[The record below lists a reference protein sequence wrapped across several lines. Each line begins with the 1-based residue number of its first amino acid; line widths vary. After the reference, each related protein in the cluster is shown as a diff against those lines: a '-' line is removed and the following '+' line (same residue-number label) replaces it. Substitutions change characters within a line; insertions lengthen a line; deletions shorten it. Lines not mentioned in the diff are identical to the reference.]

1 MRILFVQPS
10 LRPPGGGNGVAA
22 WMIQAL
28 RDVHEVTV
36 LTWDAVCLD
45 EVNRHFGTELRPDD
59 ARFVRA
65 HPRLADSLRHLPT
78 PVDLLKTAL
87 LMREGRARASGYD
100 LAISGNNEADLGDR
114 ALQYVHYPRYRR
126 PRPDADVRWFHAP
139 LVLTAYYGLSD
150 AASGISFE
158 RMRANRTLVNSDWT
172 GRLVKSLHGIDTITL
187 HPPISAPAPT
197 DWSLRSNGFLCL
209 GRISPE
215 KEIEKV
221 ISILDRVRTRG
232 HELSLAIA
240 GGRGPVEY
248 MERINT
254 LVRARG
260 AWTRLS
266 VDVDRVEWNRLIS
279 ANRYGIHGMTEE
291 HFGMAP
297 AEMVA
302 AGCIVFMPGAG
313 GQREILDGNP
323 GLLYVSEEDAAEKI
337 DVMLKS
343 PTLQESTRA
352 AMAAKGFALG
362 VQAFSARFRAI
373 VEEIGPRR

>member
-1 MRILFVQPS
+1 M
-10 LRPPGGGNGVAA
+10 
-22 WMIQAL
+22 
-28 RDVHEVTV
+28 
-36 LTWDAVCLD
+36 
-45 EVNRHFGTELRPDD
+45 
-59 ARFVRA
+59 
-65 HPRLADSLRHLPT
+65 
-78 PVDLLKTAL
+78 
-87 LMREGRARASGYD
+87 
-100 LAISGNNEADLGDR
+100 
-114 ALQYVHYPRYRR
+114 
-126 PRPDADVRWFHAP
+126 
-139 LVLTAYYGLSD
+139 
-150 AASGISFE
+150 
-158 RMRANRTLVNSDWT
+158 
-172 GRLVKSLHGIDTITL
+172 
-187 HPPISAPAPT
+187 
-197 DWSLRSNGFLCL
+197 
-209 GRISPE
+209 
-215 KEIEKV
+215 

-232 HELSLAIA
+232 HELSLTIA

-279 ANRYGIHGMTEE
+279 ANRYGSDGMTEE
-291 HFGMAP
+291 HFGMSP

-302 AGCIVFMPGAG
+302 AGCIVLRPGAG

-352 AMAAKGFALG
+352 ALAANGFALG

>member
-28 RDVHEVTV
+28 RGVHDVTV
-36 LTWDAVCLD
+36 LTWDAVPL
-45 EVNRHFGTELRPDD
+45 EEINRHFGTELRPDD
-59 ARFVRA
+59 ARFVRP
-65 HPRLADSLRHLPT
+65 HPWLADALRHLPT

-87 LMREGRARASGYD
+87 LMRAGRVRARAYD

-114 ALQYVHYPRYRR
+114 ALQYIHYPRYQR
-126 PRPDADVRWFHAP
+126 PRPDADVRWFHSP
-139 LVLTAYYGLSD
+139 LVLKAYYRLSD

-187 HPPISAPAPT
+187 HPPISAPDPT
-197 DWSLRSNGFLCL
+197 DWDRRESAFLCL

-215 KEIEKV
+215 KELEKV
-221 ISILDRVRTRG
+221 IAILDRVRSRG
-232 HELSLAIA
+232 HGVTLTIA
-240 GGRGPVEY
+240 GGRGPARY
-248 MERINT
+248 METIDA

-260 AWTRLS
+260 AWARLK
-266 VDVDRVEWNRLIS
+266 VDVDRAEWNRLIS
-279 ANRYGIHGMTEE
+279 TSRYGIHGMTEE

-302 AGCIVFMPGAG
+302 AGCIVFMPGTG
-313 GQREILDGNP
+313 GQQEILDGNAR
-323 GLLYVSEEDAAEKI
+323 LLYASEEDAVEKI
-337 DVMLKS
+337 DAMLESS
-343 PTLQESTRA
+343 PLQDSTRA
-352 AMAAKGFALG
+352 AIAAKGAALG
-362 VQAFSARFRAI
+362 VEAFSARFRAI
-373 VEEIGPRR
+373 VDEIGPRS